1 MPASPRYPGRRCSSP
16 DDMAGDPACRP
27 HSPTIP
33 TSSPAFAGQEV
44 RKRVVDYACLRG
56 HVAHTVLARTA
67 GRPDNETARKRN
79 DMALSPSAPVSR
91 ADAPAEPTARPRS
104 AAPSVDVSS
113 TEVLITEQ
121 EVLFGTAVAA
131 LVGSMVAISDRRS
144 RPPRRDYPKRYE
156 FLERAAMAREMGR
169 L

>member
-1 MPASPRYPGRRCSSP
+1 
-16 DDMAGDPACRP
+16 MAGDPACRP

-121 EVLFGTAVAA
+121 EVLFGTAVAVSVPRRKVSRRIAA
-131 LVGSMVAISDRRS
+131 LMGSMVAISDRRS